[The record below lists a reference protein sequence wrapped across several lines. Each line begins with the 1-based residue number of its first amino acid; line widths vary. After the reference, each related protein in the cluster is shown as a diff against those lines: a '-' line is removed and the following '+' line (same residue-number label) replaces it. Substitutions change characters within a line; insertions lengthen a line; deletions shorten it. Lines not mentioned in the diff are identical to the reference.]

1 MPASR
6 SRSKRPTPT
15 PAELPPQLTVARDAL
30 GSQLDD
36 RIRRGNELL
45 EREIN
50 SEDGLQS
57 AQNDYYTWDEY
68 NETLLQ
74 RSFTT
79 SKPADDYRGVGFGF
93 GGSDLLSKQIE
104 ELHDDVQRKIRR
116 LASLKEQLPLFE
128 EPPTTAARPQ
138 EPSAE
143 VGTTVFVVHGHSEAL
158 KQQVARFLAAVTDLE
173 PVILHEQANSGR
185 TIIEKFEGHAGRAA
199 FAVVLLTGDDDS
211 GVRGSGER
219 RPRARQ
225 NVVFELGFFI
235 AALGRS
241 KVAVL
246 YEEGVELPSD
256 MSGVLYSPLDA
267 GGAWKLALAK
277 ELQAA
282 GLSVDLNRA
291 I

>member
-1 MPASR
+1 
-6 SRSKRPTPT
+6 
-15 PAELPPQLTVARDAL
+15 VARGELA
-30 GSQLDD
+30 SQLDD
-36 RIRRGNELL
+36 RVARGKELV
-45 EREIN
+45 ERKID
-50 SEDGLQS
+50 SKDDLGS
-57 AQNDYYTWDEY
+57 AQNDYYTWNEY

-79 SKPADDYRGVGFGF
+79 SKPADDYRGVVIGF
-93 GGSDLLSKQIE
+93 GGSDLLVEQIA
-104 ELHDDVQRKIRR
+104 ELHNDVQRKIRR
-116 LASLKEQLPLFE
+116 LVSLREQLPLYEDHPVTPARPE
-128 EPPTTAARPQ
+128 EPT
-138 EPSAE
+138 AE
-143 VGTTVFVVHGHSEAL
+143 VGTTVFVVHGHSEAF
-158 KQQVARFLAAVTDLE
+158 KQQVARFLTAVTALE

-185 TIIEKFEGHAGRAA
+185 TIIEKFEDHAGTAA
-199 FAVVLLTGDDDS
+199 FAVVLLTGDDDG

-256 MSGVLYSPLDA
+256 MSGVLYTALDA

-277 ELQAA
+277 ELRAA
-282 GLSVDLNRA
+282 DLSVDLNRA
-291 I
+291 V

>member
-1 MPASR
+1 
-6 SRSKRPTPT
+6 
-15 PAELPPQLTVARDAL
+15 VARDW
-30 GSQLDD
+30 LDAELD
-36 RIRRGNELL
+36 HRILRGKELL
-45 EREIN
+45 EREID
-50 SEDGLQS
+50 SPDDLQS
-57 AQNDYYTWDEY
+57 ARNDYYTWDEY
-68 NETLLQ
+68 NHTLLQ

-79 SKPADDYRGVGFGF
+79 SKPADDYRGVVFGF
-93 GGSDLLSKQIE
+93 GGGNELLSKQIE
-104 ELHDDVQRKIRR
+104 DLHDDVQHKIRR

-128 EPPTTAARPQ
+128 EPSTTPARPEQ
-138 EPSAE
+138 PSAE
-143 VGTTVFVVHGHSEAL
+143 VETTVFVVHGHSEAF
-158 KQQVARFLAAVTDLE
+158 KQQVARFLGAVTDLE

-185 TIIEKFEGHAGRAA
+185 TIIEKFEDHAGRAA
-199 FAVVLLTGDDDS
+199 FAVVLLTGDDD
-211 GVRGSGER
+211 GGIRGSGER

-246 YEEGVELPSD
+246 HEEGVELPSD
-256 MSGVLYSPLDA
+256 MSGVLYTPLDQ

-282 GLSVDLNRA
+282 GLSVNLNRA

>member
-1 MPASR
+1 M
-6 SRSKRPTPT
+6 
-15 PAELPPQLTVARDAL
+15 ARDAL
-30 GSQLDD
+30 DWQLDD
-36 RIRRGNELL
+36 RILRGKELL
-45 EREIN
+45 EREID
-50 SEDGLQS
+50 SGDDLQS
-57 AQNDYYTWDEY
+57 ARNDYYTWDEY

-79 SKPADDYRGVGFGF
+79 SKPADDYRGIVFAF
-93 GGSDLLSKQIE
+93 GGGNELLFKQIE
-104 ELHDDVQRKIRR
+104 DFHDDVQHKLRR
-116 LASLKEQLPLFE
+116 LASLREQLPLFG
-128 EPPTTAARPQ
+128 EPPAMPARP
-138 EPSAE
+138 EAPSAE
-143 VGTTVFVVHGHSEAL
+143 VGTTVFVVHGHSEAF
-158 KQQVARFLAAVTDLE
+158 KQQVARFLDAATDLE
-173 PVILHEQANSGR
+173 PIILHEQANSGR
-185 TIIEKFEGHAGRAA
+185 TIIEKFEDHASRAA
-199 FAVVLLTGDDDS
+199 FAVVLLTGDDDG

-241 KVAVL
+241 KAAAL

-256 MSGVLYSPLDA
+256 MSGILYTPLDA

-282 GLSVDLNRA
+282 GLSADLNRA